1 MRRRRTLVG
10 ALVTTRPRFRGKPLP
25 RVETLSSLDESI
37 DGQDAVA
44 CCDLEPTGH
53 LMSNNLPPVFPK
65 NTAHYPDHLGPS
77 GLKLPLRLSAARYYA
92 TGNLPDHGRTQAC
105 SAILYRLEPYHGW
118 KESHLP
124 TILRKSHCFSR
135 Q

>member
-37 DGQDAVA
+37 DGQDAIA

-77 GLKLPLRLSAARYYA
+77 GLKLPLRLSRSAVLRDGKF
-92 TGNLPDHGRTQAC
+92 TGPRADPGLQRNTLSPRALPWLEGIT
-105 SAILYRLEPYHGW
+105 SANDSEKIPL
-118 KESHLP
+118 
-124 TILRKSHCFSR
+124 F
-135 Q
+135 